1 MSPASDATLA
11 IDAPTDL
18 SILSEVREGW
28 NGHWPGQERIC
39 CDRKC
44 FCTKS
49 RDSVGDNI
57 VRKCN
62 NIGLVFVIRYGAL
75 SCHSVYHSMYS
86 TSLSCLHFFLCN
98 PSIPLYNFIIS
109 NLLVVSFDFNSC
121 LHCEN
126 IQCSCMRNYQK
137 ETRIRE

>member
-44 FCTKS
+44 FCMKS

-57 VRKCN
+57 VRQYN
-62 NIGLVFVIRYGAL
+62 NIGLVFVIRYGI
-75 SCHSVYHSMYS
+75 VM
-86 TSLSCLHFFLCN
+86 SLS
-98 PSIPLYNFIIS
+98 
-109 NLLVVSFDFNSC
+109 VS
-121 LHCEN
+121 
-126 IQCSCMRNYQK
+126 
-137 ETRIRE
+137 

>member
-98 PSIPLYNFIIS
+98 PSLPLYN
-109 NLLVVSFDFNSC
+109 L
-121 LHCEN
+121 
-126 IQCSCMRNYQK
+126 
-137 ETRIRE
+137 

>member
-57 VRKCN
+57 VHKCN

-98 PSIPLYNFIIS
+98 PSIPLYNY
-109 NLLVVSFDFNSC
+109 NL
-121 LHCEN
+121 
-126 IQCSCMRNYQK
+126 
-137 ETRIRE
+137 

>member
-11 IDAPTDL
+11 VDAPTDL

-62 NIGLVFVIRYGAL
+62 NIGLVFVIRYGVL
-75 SCHSVYHSMYS
+75 SRHPVYHSMYS
-86 TSLSCLHFFLCN
+86 VLSPFLFMQSLNSSLQ
-98 PSIPLYNFIIS
+98 FIIY